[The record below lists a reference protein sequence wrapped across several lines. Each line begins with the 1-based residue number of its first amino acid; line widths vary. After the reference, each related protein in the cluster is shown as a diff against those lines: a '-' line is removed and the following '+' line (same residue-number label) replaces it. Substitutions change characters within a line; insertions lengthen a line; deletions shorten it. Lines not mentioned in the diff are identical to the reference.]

1 MAEYQI
7 IAWREIPAV
16 VEARDGAGSV
26 TRQLSERFQSLIDSV
41 AMQLGLQDSEAYLE
55 QWTRGAVTERPG
67 TAEEVADAVAAEL
80 EDRFQEF
87 IGQAFRRP

>member
-1 MAEYQI
+1 MATYQV
-7 IAWREIPAV
+7 IAWRDIPAV
-16 VEARDGAGSV
+16 VEARDGAGAV

-41 AMQLGLQDSEAYLE
+41 AMQFGLEGSEAYIE
-55 QWTRGAVTERPG
+55 QWTRSAVAERAG
-67 TAEEVADAVAAEL
+67 TAAEVADAVAAEL

>member
-1 MAEYQI
+1 MAAYEI
-7 IAWREIPAV
+7 IAWREIPTI

-26 TRQLSERFQSLIDSV
+26 TRQLSERFQALIDSI
-41 AMQLGLQDSEAYLE
+41 AMQLGLQESEAYLA
-55 QWTRGAVTERPG
+55 QWTRSRVVERTG

-87 IGQAFRRP
+87 VGIAFRRP

>member
-41 AMQLGLQDSEAYLE
+41 AMQLGLQESEAYLE
-55 QWTRGAVTERPG
+55 QWARGEVAERPG

>member
-16 VEARDGAGSV
+16 VEARDGTGSV

-41 AMQLGLQDSEAYLE
+41 AMQLGLESSEAYIEL
-55 QWTRGAVTERPG
+55 WSRGDPQERPG
-67 TAEEVADAVAAEL
+67 TAREVADAVVADIEN
-80 EDRFQEF
+80 RFPQF
-87 IGQAFRRP
+87 IATAFNKP